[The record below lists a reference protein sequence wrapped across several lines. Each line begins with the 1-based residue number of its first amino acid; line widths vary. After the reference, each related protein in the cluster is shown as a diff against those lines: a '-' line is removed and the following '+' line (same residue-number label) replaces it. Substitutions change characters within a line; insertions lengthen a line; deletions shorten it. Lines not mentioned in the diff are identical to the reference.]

1 MPPAYIHLRC
11 EIIGRFVQAY
21 VPCTTAVFIPPS
33 HPPRAYI
40 QNYRHRIWY
49 RYSLILFFWMT
60 GRRQGTATDTR
71 VAPVAE
77 STQTLPPLPAPL
89 PAKGNVAANMPKAPS
104 DPLPENDL
112 DTNNGTINDTL
123 PESIPSVPN
132 DAATP
137 NMSAQAQMPT
147 ATASTQ
153 NAATTAASS
162 QPTPIPGK
170 CHHLTIQS
178 KRRHV
183 AITVLSRCEYW
194 WMPKVLP
201 VVWKWLKVAA
211 RMTWIM
217 LHCKRYATGA
227 SNQRVTATISRYRG
241 ALKSHSSSMSGSNL
255 TTLLV
260 NATWQ
265 GITC

>member
-1 MPPAYIHLRC
+1 MPPAYIHLRY
-11 EIIGRFVQAY
+11 EIMGRFVQAY

-49 RYSLILFFWMT
+49 RYTLILFFWMT

-112 DTNNGTINDTL
+112 DTNNGAISDTL

-147 ATASTQ
+147 ATTSTQ

-170 CHHLTIQS
+170 
-178 KRRHV
+178 
-183 AITVLSRCEYW
+183 
-194 WMPKVLP
+194 MPPPDYP
-201 VVWKWLKVAA
+201 VEAAA
-211 RMTWIM
+211 RGDHGTVTVRI
-217 LHCKRYATGA
+217 LVDAEGA
-227 SNQRVTATISRYRG
+227 PSGVEMA
-241 ALKSHSSSMSGSNL
+241 KSSGSRDL
-255 TTLLV
+255 D
-260 NATWQ
+260 NAALQTVRNWRFKPARNSNDQ
-265 GITC
+265 PVPGSIEIPFEFNVGQ

>member
-1 MPPAYIHLRC
+1 MYDRRIYSSPPTLPAHTFKITG
-11 EIIGRFVQAY
+11 IAFGIG
-21 VPCTTAVFIPPS
+21 
-33 HPPRAYI
+33 
-40 QNYRHRIWY
+40 
-49 RYSLILFFWMT
+49 ILLFCFFWMT

-112 DTNNGTINDTL
+112 DTNNGAISDTL

-147 ATASTQ
+147 ATTSTQ

-170 CHHLTIQS
+170 
-178 KRRHV
+178 
-183 AITVLSRCEYW
+183 
-194 WMPKVLP
+194 MPPPDYP
-201 VVWKWLKVAA
+201 VEAAA
-211 RMTWIM
+211 RGDHGTVTVRI
-217 LHCKRYATGA
+217 LVDAEGA
-227 SNQRVTATISRYRG
+227 PSGVEMA
-241 ALKSHSSSMSGSNL
+241 KSSGSRDL
-255 TTLLV
+255 D
-260 NATWQ
+260 NAALQTVRNWRFKPARNSNDQ
-265 GITC
+265 PVPGSIEIPFEFNVGQ

>member
-33 HPPRAYI
+33 HPPSAYI

-170 CHHLTIQS
+170 
-178 KRRHV
+178 
-183 AITVLSRCEYW
+183 
-194 WMPKVLP
+194 MPPPDYP
-201 VVWKWLKVAA
+201 VEAAA
-211 RMTWIM
+211 RGDHGTVTVRI
-217 LHCKRYATGA
+217 LVDAEGA
-227 SNQRVTATISRYRG
+227 PSGVEMA
-241 ALKSHSSSMSGSNL
+241 KSSGSHDL
-255 TTLLV
+255 D
-260 NATWQ
+260 NAALQTVRNWRFKPARNSNDQ
-265 GITC
+265 PVPGSIEIPFEFNVGQ

>member
-170 CHHLTIQS
+170 
-178 KRRHV
+178 
-183 AITVLSRCEYW
+183 
-194 WMPKVLP
+194 MPPPDYP
-201 VVWKWLKVAA
+201 VEAAA
-211 RMTWIM
+211 RGDHGTVTVRI
-217 LHCKRYATGA
+217 LVDAEGA
-227 SNQRVTATISRYRG
+227 PSGVEMA
-241 ALKSHSSSMSGSNL
+241 KSSGSHDL
-255 TTLLV
+255 D
-260 NATWQ
+260 NAALQTVRNWRFKPARNSNDQ
-265 GITC
+265 PVPGSIEIPFEFNVGQ

>member
-1 MPPAYIHLRC
+1 
-11 EIIGRFVQAY
+11 
-21 VPCTTAVFIPPS
+21 
-33 HPPRAYI
+33 
-40 QNYRHRIWY
+40 
-49 RYSLILFFWMT
+49 MT

-170 CHHLTIQS
+170 
-178 KRRHV
+178 
-183 AITVLSRCEYW
+183 
-194 WMPKVLP
+194 MPPPDYP
-201 VVWKWLKVAA
+201 VEAAA
-211 RMTWIM
+211 RGDHGTVTVRI
-217 LHCKRYATGA
+217 LVDAEGA
-227 SNQRVTATISRYRG
+227 PSGVEMAKSSGSHDLDNAALQTVRNWRFKPARNSNDQPVPG